1 MKRAAELIPLSRE
14 HHEALVLA
22 RRACAGAEPEA
33 VREQVLRRWSQQ
45 IESHFAA
52 EEQVLLPALAR
63 AGAAAAA
70 ATAWREHGEVRG
82 FIERLRAGDLAALP
96 LWGDV
101 MRRHVQF
108 EEREL
113 FALAQELVELPPLAR
128 ALARPMENHLT

>member
-1 MKRAAELIPLSRE
+1 MKRAPELIPLSRE

-22 RRACAGAEPEA
+22 RHACDSAEA
-33 VREQVLRRWSQQ
+33 DTVREQVLRRWSQQ
-45 IESHFAA
+45 IEAHFAA

-63 AGAAAAA
+63 AGAGELAAIALHQHA
-70 ATAWREHGEVRG
+70 QLRG
-82 FIERLRAGDLAALP
+82 FVERLRAGDLAALP
-96 LWGDV
+96 LWGDA

-128 ALARPMENHLT
+128 GLARPMETRPT

>member
-1 MKRAAELIPLSRE
+1 MKRAPELIPLSRE

-22 RRACAGAEPEA
+22 RQACAGAEPDT

-45 IESHFAA
+45 MEAHFAA

-63 AGAAAAA
+63 AGAGEPAAIALHQHA
-70 ATAWREHGEVRG
+70 QLRG
-82 FIERLRAGDLAALP
+82 FVERLQAGDLTALP
-96 LWGDV
+96 LWGDA

-113 FALAQELVELPPLAR
+113 FALAQQLVELPPLAR
-128 ALARPMENHLT
+128 GLARPMEYHLT